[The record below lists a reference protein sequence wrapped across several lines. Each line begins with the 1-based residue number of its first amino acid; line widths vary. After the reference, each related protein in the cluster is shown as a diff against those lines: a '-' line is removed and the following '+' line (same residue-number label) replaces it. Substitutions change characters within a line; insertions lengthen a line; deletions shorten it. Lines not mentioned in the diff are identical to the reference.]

1 MGSHA
6 SHEAVG
12 TRTKRNA
19 LGWRLP
25 VTPLDWR
32 GNRLA
37 DLAAKFVLRPY
48 QLDAQS
54 RKSLEAQKLVL
65 LDTLILIGQ
74 VTYAANNTKL
84 QRRESDGTVISWHRD
99 TTAFRPVKPAKP
111 KLVRRPAGGSEAR
124 RLRFDRLMAKKI
136 SPAVV
141 KVGRRKKISPGDGA
155 RRVQRNR
162 DRIFLARKFGKTK
175 SKHKRSKYMLANS
188 PVILAARSRLR
199 ARFGRGR

>member
-6 SHEAVG
+6 SRGAVG

-37 DLAAKFVLRPY
+37 DAAAKFVLRPY

-65 LDTLILIGQ
+65 LDALILIGQ

-99 TTAFRPVKPAKP
+99 TTACRPVKPAKP
-111 KLVRRPAGGSEAR
+111 KMVRQPVGGLEAR

-175 SKHKRSKYMLANS
+175 HKRSKYMLANS
-188 PVILAARSRLR
+188 PVILAVRSRLR